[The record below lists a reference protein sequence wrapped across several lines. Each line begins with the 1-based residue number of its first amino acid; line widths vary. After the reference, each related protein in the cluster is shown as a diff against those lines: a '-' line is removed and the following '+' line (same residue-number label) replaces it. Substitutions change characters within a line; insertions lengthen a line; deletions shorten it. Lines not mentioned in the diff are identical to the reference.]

1 MADVFTSIA
10 TAGGW
15 QTNTVKPAWD
25 LAFRTALNILPTCR
39 QFVDVRPER
48 PTHQGDSITLQL
60 TQNHS
65 EATVTAAK
73 TPLNELVDPDAVQHP
88 ATSTVTLT
96 PTEYGFLELT
106 TAKLRNRSMVPLQP
120 EVVRTVADN
129 CYKVID
135 ELLQD
140 QMILGTQVYRGGD
153 RASTV
158 TVTTGDTLTTK
169 MVQLAVTK
177 LRGNGAETRDGEF
190 YAGIVHPNVVFDIRR
205 ESGSGG
211 WRVPNEYGNDRK
223 LYRGEFGEWEGV
235 RFIQNARARKAT
247 DGASSGTVYR
257 SYILGREALA
267 EAVVT
272 EPSIEISPIVDRFR
286 RFVPVG
292 WYGDLAFKIF
302 RDQALVRLETASAA
316 V

>member
-1 MADVFTSIA
+1 MADTFTSIA

-39 QFVDVRPER
+39 QFVDVRPQR

-65 EATVTAAK
+65 EATITAAK
-73 TPLNELVDPDAVQHP
+73 TPLNEQADPDAVQHP
-88 ATSTVTLT
+88 STQTVTLT
-96 PTEYGFLELT
+96 PAEYGFLELT

-120 EVVRTVADN
+120 EVVRTVADH
-129 CYKVID
+129 CGKVVD

-140 QMILGTQVYRGGD
+140 QMVLGTQVYRGGD
-153 RASTV
+153 KGTTGAL
-158 TVTTGDTLTTK
+158 TTGDTLTSK
-169 MVQLAVTK
+169 MIQLAVTK
-177 LRGNGAETRDGEF
+177 LRGNGAETRDGQF
-190 YAGIVHPNVVFDIRR
+190 YGGIVHPNVVFDIRR
-205 ESGSGG
+205 ESGPNG
-211 WRVPNEYGNDRK
+211 WRTPQEYMNDLK

-235 RFIQNARARKAT
+235 RFIQNARARKAN
-247 DGASSGTVYR
+247 DGTTGATVYR

-267 EAVVT
+267 EAVVV
-272 EPSIEISPIVDRFR
+272 EPGVEVSPIVDRFR

-302 RDQALVRLETASAA
+302 RDAALVRLETVTAAS
-316 V
+316 

>member
-25 LAFRTALNILPTCR
+25 LAFRTALNPLPTCR
-39 QFVDVRPER
+39 AFVDVRPER
-48 PTHQGDSITLQL
+48 PTHRGDSVTLQL

-73 TPLNELVDPDAVQHP
+73 TPLNEQVDPDAVQHP
-88 ATSTVTLT
+88 ATQFVTLT
-96 PTEYGFLELT
+96 PLEYGFLELT

-120 EVVRTVADN
+120 EVVRTVADHQN
-129 CYKVID
+129 KVID

-153 RASTV
+153 RASTGTIV
-158 TVTTGDTLTTK
+158 PADTFTTK
-169 MVQLAVTK
+169 MVQLSVTK
-177 LRGNGAETRDGEF
+177 LRANGALPIDGEF

-211 WRVPNEYGNDRK
+211 WRVPNEYGNSRK
-223 LYRGEFGEWEGV
+223 IYAGEFGEWEGV
-235 RFIQNARARKAT
+235 RFMQNARARSAL
-247 DGASSGTVYR
+247 DGASSARVYR
-257 SYILGREALA
+257 SYVLGKEALA
-267 EAVVT
+267 EAVVE
-272 EPSIEISPIVDRFR
+272 EPNVEISPIIDRFR

-302 RDQALVRLETASAA
+302 RDAALVRLESQTAAS
-316 V
+316 